1 MTTITPELARRAL
14 DIPWGRGYVPHAPH
28 APQHAFCWLTCYE
41 ALYGGA
47 AGGGKSDALLMAAL
61 QYVDRPGYAALLL
74 RRTYA
79 DLSLP
84 GALMDR
90 AQQWLAPTPA
100 KWNADTKTWHF
111 PSGASLTFGYLE
123 NVNDKYR
130 YQGAEFQFIGFDE
143 ATQFPESDYTYLI
156 SRLRRLEGS
165 TIPLRMRAASN
176 PGGRGHAWVKRR
188 FVDPASRGERIFLPA
203 KLHENPS
210 LDQDAYRRSLQEL
223 DDTTREQLLN
233 GDWDVRELNGRE
245 FFDTDHAAVMALV
258 VSDPIARGWLRGVPR
273 TNGKIEF
280 TPNVRGPVAIW
291 EPRRPSRSYLV
302 AADTA
307 GGISEEH
314 QAAREHE
321 EGDLC
326 AAYVIDRQSGA
337 VVAEF
342 HQHTDADLFAA
353 DLARLGWVYRDPEGL
368 PAEIFC
374 EDNNAGVL
382 TLSKLRD
389 EWRYP
394 RIYHREVL
402 NHESRGERTRKI
414 GWNTSEATRPVI
426 LAQLAAV
433 LRDAPERL
441 RSDALLAQ
449 IRTFVWSANGRRGQA
464 DVGAH
469 DDLVMAAAIGCQA
482 FAMRAV
488 ARAAEPVE
496 APEVLTVRDLE
507 ALLPK
512 RRSRGRTMREQ
523 ALAGNGRR

>member
-1 MTTITPELARRAL
+1 MTQAL
-14 DIPWGRGYVPHAPH
+14 LDAIDRIAHMPWSSFCPHAPH
-28 APQHAFCWLTCYE
+28 PPQAAFCALDSFE

-61 QYVDRPGYAALLL
+61 QYVDQPGYAALLL

-84 GALMDR
+84 NALMDR
-90 AQQWLAPTPA
+90 AQRWLAASPA
-100 KWNADTKTWHF
+100 RWDDVTKTWRF
-111 PSGASLTFGYLE
+111 PSGATLTFGYLQ

-143 ATQFPESDYTYLI
+143 ATQFPESDYTYLS

-165 TIPLRMRAASN
+165 QIPLRMRAASN
-176 PGGRGHAWVKRR
+176 PGGIGHAWVKRR
-188 FVDPASRGERIFLPA
+188 FVNRATRADRIYLPA

-210 LDQDAYRRSLQEL
+210 LDQAAYRRSLDEL
-223 DDTTREQLLN
+223 DATTREQYLN

-245 FFDTDHAAVMALV
+245 FFDADDLARLTACAV
-258 VSDPIARGWLRGVPR
+258 DPAARGWLRGVPR
-273 TNGKIEF
+273 TNGEITF
-280 TPNVRGPVAIW
+280 HPHSLGPLAVW
-291 EPRRPSRSYLV
+291 EPRRKGHAYLV
-302 AADTA
+302 ACDTA

-314 QAAREHE
+314 QQAREHE
-321 EGDLC
+321 EGDSC
-326 AAYVIDRQSGA
+326 AAYVLDRETGF

-342 HQHTDADLFAA
+342 HLQTDADLLAA
-353 DLARLGWVYRDPEGL
+353 DLARLGWTYTDDELL
-368 PAEIFC
+368 PAEIFV

-402 NHESRGERTRKI
+402 DDQHRGTRTRKI
-414 GWNTSEATRPVI
+414 GWHTSSATRPVV
-426 LAQLAAV
+426 LAQLVAV
-433 LRDAPERL
+433 LRDKPERL
-441 RSDALLAQ
+441 RSAQLAGQ
-449 IRTFVWSANGRRGQA
+449 CRTFVWNQLGTKAEA

-482 FAMRAV
+482 FAMRAYARV
-488 ARAAEPVE
+488 AE
-496 APEVLTVRDLE
+496 AKRVPEVLSTAELE
-507 ALLPK
+507 ALCVKPRKNQTL
-512 RRSRGRTMREQ
+512 REV
-523 ALAGNGRR
+523 ALTRDAA